1 MLSFPDRDQPLDG
14 QSWRSTCGPL
24 APEARAHDL
33 VRLLCT
39 ERAFGLDG
47 LVLRP
52 SCELNLLPRA
62 VRQPPGAFVRV
73 SHASPPIGGTTIVM
87 ASAVMLS
94 MARPAT

>member
-1 MLSFPDRDQPLDG
+1 VLSFPDRDQPLDG

-33 VRLLCT
+33 V
-39 ERAFGLDG
+39 
-47 LVLRP
+47 RP